1 MIQPE
6 FGDWRVPL
14 DKPHEAEHLR
24 TESPGVIRRMQVQ
37 AQNLMNTTP
46 VYGAVDLSEW
56 QPMTK
61 GKRIL
66 RLSVGLL
73 ILLPLS
79 VVMVYALLVQ
89 L

>member
-37 AQNLMNTTP
+37 AQNLMNTKP

-66 RLSVGLL
+66 RPTERKIPRLCRSAVLL
-73 ILLPLS
+73 ELR
-79 VVMVYALLVQ
+79 
-89 L
+89 